1 MVWTDEK
8 DELLCQE
15 PYKFKARQKERGNV
29 WKIIANNLNIMAD
42 EKFAVDQSAVRE
54 RFTLIAEKF
63 EKKIK
68 EQENA
73 SEIAPLELSE
83 LEQALEEMK
92 SRMKEAQHEVDAN
105 DSKTGDDKR
114 KAEDIR
120 QKALKTFAQTKKRK
134 SLGFDDDETVT
145 SSKRSRSSGTDTLI
159 YLREKSENDQRFKE
173 EE

>member
-1 MVWTDEK
+1 MVWTDQK

-15 PYKFKARQKERGNV
+15 PYKFKARKKERGNV

-92 SRMKEAQHEVDAN
+92 SRMKEAQH
-105 DSKTGDDKR
+105 
-114 KAEDIR
+114 
-120 QKALKTFAQTKKRK
+120 
-134 SLGFDDDETVT
+134 
-145 SSKRSRSSGTDTLI
+145 
-159 YLREKSENDQRFKE
+159 
-173 EE
+173 